1 MEAGEWNEVIGGKRY
16 KTADSVEIA
25 NDAYWDGH
33 NYERRGRNT
42 FLFKTSNGNYF
53 AVYRTQWQG
62 ERDTLT
68 PLSQDEAITLWEQ
81 LPEHEVSFEE
91 AFPGVQV
98 EDA

>member
-1 MEAGEWNEVIGGKRY
+1 MESGEWNEVIGGKRY

-33 NYERRGRNT
+33 NYERRGRNR
-42 FLFKTSNGNYF
+42 FLFKTRGGNYF
-53 AVYRTQWQG
+53 TVTRTQWQG
-62 ERDTLT
+62 EISRLEAVTIDA
-68 PLSQDEAITLWEQ
+68 AITLWEQ

-91 AFPGVQV
+91 AFPGVTV